1 MSVKV
6 SVIVTIYG
14 VEKYIKRCVTSL
26 FEQTMTSDIEFIFVD
41 DCSKDQSIVK
51 LNALIEAYPLRK
63 SQTKLLSHDVNKGLP
78 QARLTG
84 LNQARGE
91 YIWFVDS
98 DDWVEHNACE
108 LFYNIA
114 TQQDFDIVISDYNI
128 CNNNNITI
136 KNVKLREERMLSDI
150 LLEINNCSVWNKFI
164 RRKLFSK
171 FNVIFPTANMGED
184 LAIISQ
190 LFVNNIKVGKI
201 NNTLYN
207 YFVNP
212 NSISLIQDKN
222 SYIRRYNDLKDNTQI
237 LIQTLQK
244 YGKIDKFKNELL
256 YRKYA
261 VIAQLMPIIS
271 TPEIYSIW
279 KKSYLEINPKTILLS
294 KIPIVTKFFY
304 ILVYLKLYSSFKKL
318 SMKFISKI

>member
-1 MSVKV
+1 MDETKALPLISIIVPVYNVKD
-6 SVIVTIYG
+6 Y
-14 VEKYIKRCVTSL
+14 VEKCLDSICGQSYTNLEIVV
-26 FEQTMTSDIEFIFVD
+26 VD
-41 DCSKDQSIVK
+41 DGSTDGSGKICDAYASKDRRIKV
-51 LNALIEAYPLRK
+51 IHRK
-63 SQTKLLSHDVNKGLP
+63 NGGLSAARNEGLD
-78 QARLTG
+78 AATG
-84 LNQARGE
+84 EFLG
-91 YIWFVDS
+91 FVDS

-294 KIPIVTKFFY
+294 KIPIATKFFY
-304 ILVYLKLYSSFKKL
+304 ILVYLKLYSSLKKL
-318 SMKFISKI
+318 SMKFMSKV